1 MARSRSC
8 ATYAL
13 DYVLAV
19 MIGGLGDGQMPFVER
34 EKPDQAEVLALLA
47 AADERLALLY
57 ALESRHGL
65 TLNHP
70 LILVAANTPAN
81 SVASERA

>member
-1 MARSRSC
+1 
-8 ATYAL
+8 
-13 DYVLAV
+13 
-19 MIGGLGDGQMPFVER
+19 MPFVER